1 MDRLT
6 ENSIRAEHVL
16 STLWARPDSSP
27 KAPWLARPSQKVVL
41 PERRRRNGQ
50 QGRRP
55 TLIKNE
61 RSSQRILKCFFGST
75 VYVDFSFSR
84 RSCWQELHNVCVCVC
99 ACVPAWGGD
108 VDVGMGVYI
117 PVFASLVLRRE

>member
-1 MDRLT
+1 MDTLT

-27 KAPWLARPSQKVVL
+27 KVPWLARPSQKVVL

-61 RSSQRILKCFFGST
+61 RSSRRILKCFFGST

-84 RSCWQELHNVCVCVC
+84 RSCWQELQMCVCVC
-99 ACVPAWGGD
+99 ACVPAWRGD